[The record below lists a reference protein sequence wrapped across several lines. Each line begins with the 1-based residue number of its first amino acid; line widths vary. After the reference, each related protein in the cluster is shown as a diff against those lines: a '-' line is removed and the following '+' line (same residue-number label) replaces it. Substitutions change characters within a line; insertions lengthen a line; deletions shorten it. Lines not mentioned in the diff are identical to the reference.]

1 MIDIFHLY
9 IIDYVK
15 EAMKASANFIGLERN
30 SEGFSAIGSGVST
43 SKPA

>member
-30 SEGFSAIGSGVST
+30 SEGLIFILN
-43 SKPA
+43 PLNE